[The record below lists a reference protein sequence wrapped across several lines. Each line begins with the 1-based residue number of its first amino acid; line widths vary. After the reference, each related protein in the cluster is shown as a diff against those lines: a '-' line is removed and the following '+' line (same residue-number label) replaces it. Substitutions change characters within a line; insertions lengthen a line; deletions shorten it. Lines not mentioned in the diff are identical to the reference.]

1 MQLSVIKINRYIKTV
16 VDAWNS
22 KSKMASE
29 KREHF
34 PRARETKESRRREME
49 TVAITLITRLSD
61 GLNGSPHCSLP
72 DTR

>member
-1 MQLSVIKINRYIKTV
+1 
-16 VDAWNS
+16 
-22 KSKMASE
+22 MASE